1 MIKLIKKLPKKY
13 KSTHTFHSE
22 YDDEFYINEI
32 IGIDEI
38 TYDEWI
44 GDRKEENENN

>member
-1 MIKLIKKLPKKY
+1 MINLLEKFLESKPA
-13 KSTHTFHSE
+13 HTFHPG

-38 TYDEWI
+38 TYDDWI
-44 GDRKEENENN
+44 SE

>member
-1 MIKLIKKLPKKY
+1 MIQTIEKFLKKY
-13 KSTHTFHSE
+13 KPTHTFHSE

-38 TYDEWI
+38 TYDDWI
-44 GDRKEENENN
+44 SE